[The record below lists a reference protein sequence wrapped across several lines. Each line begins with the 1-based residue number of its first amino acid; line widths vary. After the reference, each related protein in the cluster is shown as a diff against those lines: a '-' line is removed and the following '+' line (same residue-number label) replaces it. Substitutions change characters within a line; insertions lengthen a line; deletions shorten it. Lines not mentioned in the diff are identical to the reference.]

1 MTMRAWARRLLLP
14 IVLFLVPVPL
24 LAASP
29 DWTPYARVLDRH
41 VHVNGGN
48 TWVDYR
54 ALRSDPD
61 FMRSVLLI
69 GDTRMPDTASR
80 VERLAFYINAYNILT
95 MKVVADN
102 WPVDSIRDVGNLLQ
116 PVWKMPAGRVGGRTV
131 SLDDV
136 EHGVLRPL
144 GDPRIHFAIV
154 CASRSCPDLRREPY
168 TAVRLSG
175 QLDDQVRR
183 FLADPSKGLDI
194 RLKTLRAS
202 RIFAWFEEDF
212 AKSGGPVAFIRR
224 YRPDLP
230 EGRPFEPDL
239 VYDWS
244 VNGPPKGRS

>member
-1 MTMRAWARRLLLP
+1 MTGGHRSLGLLMLLL
-14 IVLFLVPVPL
+14 ISAPVF
-24 LAASP
+24 AASP
-29 DWTPYARVLDRH
+29 DWTPFARVLDRH
-41 VHVNGGN
+41 VHVDGGS

-61 FMRSVLLI
+61 FTRSVLLI
-69 GDTRMPDTASR
+69 GDTRIPDTASR
-80 VERLAFYINAYNILT
+80 DERLAFYINAYNILT

-131 SLDDV
+131 SLDDI
-136 EHGVLRPL
+136 EHGVIRPL

-168 TAVRLSG
+168 TALRLSS

-183 FLADPSKGLDI
+183 FLADPRKGLDV
-194 RLKTLRAS
+194 RLGAVRAS

-212 AKSGGPVAFIRR
+212 AKAGGPLPFIRR
-224 YRPDLP
+224 YRPDVP
-230 EGRPFEPDL
+230 EGRQFQPDL

-244 VNGPPKGRS
+244 VNGPPTVRSGG

>member
-1 MTMRAWARRLLLP
+1 MRMWFKRLLLMM
-14 IVLFLVPVPL
+14 VLMPAMAPV

-41 VHVNGGN
+41 VHVDGGS

-61 FMRSVLLI
+61 FVRSVLLI
-69 GDTRMPDTASR
+69 GDARLPDGASR
-80 VERLAFYINAYNILT
+80 DERLAYYINAYNILA

-102 WPVDSIRDVGNLLQ
+102 WPVKSIRDVGGFLQ
-116 PVWKMPAGRVGGRTV
+116 PVWKLPAGRVGGRTV
-131 SLDDV
+131 SLDDI
-136 EHGVLRPL
+136 EHSELRPL

-168 TAVRLSG
+168 SGLRLSA

-183 FLADPSKGLDI
+183 FLANPSKGLDI
-194 RLKTLRAS
+194 RLNAVRAS

-212 AKSGGPVAFIRR
+212 ASSGGPMGFIQR
-224 YRPDLP
+224 YRPDVRAGTKF
-230 EGRPFEPDL
+230 EGGDEVRA
-239 VYDWS
+239 
-244 VNGPPKGRS
+244 